1 MKAIRVHAAGG
12 PEVLKLDEIPSPTP
26 KAGEALVKVDAA
38 GLNYIDV
45 YFRTGMYKAEL
56 PLTLGMEAGG
66 TVTAVGANVSEVKVG
81 DKVAYTGVA
90 GAYAEQAVVPSSKL
104 VVLPAGV
111 STKQG
116 AAAML
121 QGMTAHY
128 LACSTYPLKKG
139 DTCLVHAAAGGV
151 GLLLCQIAKLRGARV
166 IGTVSTDEKAKL
178 AREAGADETII
189 YTRQDFEAEVK
200 RMTDGKGVQVVY
212 DAVGKTTWDKSLNS
226 LAPRGL
232 IALYGAVERAHR
244 PDRSAD
250 LQRQGLALH
259 DPAEPR
265 PLHGDPRG
273 AAAAGR
279 RGAGLGA
286 RRQAQAADGV
296 RVPAQ
301 GRGRGAS
308 RARGPQDDR
317 QGAAHAVTVGE
328 RTMSM
333 KIRPMTVVALLT
345 LLTAGRRRHRCVGP
359 RGERRQPRL
368 ALVLSARALAS
379 GLAGRAE
386 HAHEPRASDAGADER
401 AATQHVR
408 RHDGGDRRVH
418 ARRLARRPA
427 VRRSR
432 RRGAASGSSTS
443 S

>member
-12 PEVLKLDEIPSPTP
+12 PEALKLDDIPAPSP

-56 PLTLGMEAGG
+56 PLTIGMEAGG
-66 TVTAVGANVSEVKVG
+66 TVTAVGSNVSEVKVG

-128 LACSTYPLKKG
+128 LATSTYPLKHG

-232 IALYGAVERAHR
+232 IALYGQSSGPIGQIDPQIFNAKGSLFLTRPSLGHYTATREELLQRAGEVLGWVRDGKLKLRMEFGFPLKDAAEAHR
-244 PDRSAD
+244 
-250 LQRQGLALH
+250 AL
-259 DPAEPR
+259 E
-265 PLHGDPRG
+265 
-273 AAAAGR
+273 GR
-279 RGAGLGA
+279 KTTGK
-286 RRQAQAADGV
+286 V
-296 RVPAQ
+296 
-301 GRGRGAS
+301 
-308 RARGPQDDR
+308 
-317 QGAAHAVTVGE
+317 
-328 RTMSM
+328 
-333 KIRPMTVVALLT
+333 LLT
-345 LLTAGRRRHRCVGP
+345 P
-359 RGERRQPRL
+359 
-368 ALVLSARALAS
+368 
-379 GLAGRAE
+379 
-386 HAHEPRASDAGADER
+386 
-401 AATQHVR
+401 
-408 RHDGGDRRVH
+408 
-418 ARRLARRPA
+418 
-427 VRRSR
+427 
-432 RRGAASGSSTS
+432 
-443 S
+443 

>member
-12 PEVLKLDEIPSPTP
+12 PEVLRLDEIPSPTP
-26 KAGEALVKVDAA
+26 KTGEALVKVDAA

-66 TVTAVGANVSEVKVG
+66 TVTAVGGNVSEVKVG

-128 LACSTYPLKKG
+128 LACSTYPLKNG

-166 IGTVSTDEKAKL
+166 IGTVSTDDKAKL

-232 IALYGAVERAHR
+232 IALYGASSGPIGQIDPQIFNAKGSLFLTRPSLGHYTATREELLQRAGEVLGWVRDGKLKLRMEFEFPLKDAAEAHR
-244 PDRSAD
+244 
-250 LQRQGLALH
+250 AL
-259 DPAEPR
+259 E
-265 PLHGDPRG
+265 
-273 AAAAGR
+273 GR
-279 RGAGLGA
+279 KTTGK
-286 RRQAQAADGV
+286 V
-296 RVPAQ
+296 
-301 GRGRGAS
+301 
-308 RARGPQDDR
+308 
-317 QGAAHAVTVGE
+317 
-328 RTMSM
+328 
-333 KIRPMTVVALLT
+333 LLT
-345 LLTAGRRRHRCVGP
+345 P
-359 RGERRQPRL
+359 
-368 ALVLSARALAS
+368 
-379 GLAGRAE
+379 
-386 HAHEPRASDAGADER
+386 
-401 AATQHVR
+401 
-408 RHDGGDRRVH
+408 
-418 ARRLARRPA
+418 
-427 VRRSR
+427 
-432 RRGAASGSSTS
+432 
-443 S
+443 

>member
-12 PEVLKLDEIPSPTP
+12 PEVLKLDDIPSPAP

-45 YFRTGMYKAEL
+45 YFRSGMYKAEL

-104 VVLPAGV
+104 VVLPSGV

-232 IALYGAVERAHR
+232 MALYGASSGPIGQIDPQIFNAKGSLFLTRPSLGHYTATREELLQRAGEVLGWVRDGKLKLRMEFEFPLKDAAEAHR
-244 PDRSAD
+244 
-250 LQRQGLALH
+250 AL
-259 DPAEPR
+259 E
-265 PLHGDPRG
+265 
-273 AAAAGR
+273 GR
-279 RGAGLGA
+279 KTTGK
-286 RRQAQAADGV
+286 V
-296 RVPAQ
+296 
-301 GRGRGAS
+301 
-308 RARGPQDDR
+308 
-317 QGAAHAVTVGE
+317 
-328 RTMSM
+328 
-333 KIRPMTVVALLT
+333 LLT
-345 LLTAGRRRHRCVGP
+345 P
-359 RGERRQPRL
+359 
-368 ALVLSARALAS
+368 
-379 GLAGRAE
+379 
-386 HAHEPRASDAGADER
+386 
-401 AATQHVR
+401 
-408 RHDGGDRRVH
+408 
-418 ARRLARRPA
+418 
-427 VRRSR
+427 
-432 RRGAASGSSTS
+432 
-443 S
+443 

>member
-26 KAGEALVKVDAA
+26 KTGEALVKVDAA

-66 TVTAVGANVSEVKVG
+66 TVTAVGGNVSEVKVG

-128 LACSTYPLKKG
+128 LACSTYPLKNG

-166 IGTVSTDEKAKL
+166 IGTVSTDDKAKL

-200 RMTDGKGVQVVY
+200 RMTNGKGVQVVY

-232 IALYGAVERAHR
+232 IALYGASSGPIGQIDPQIFNAKGSLFLTRPSLGHYTATREELLQRAGEVLGWVRDGKLKLRMEFEFPLKDAAEAHR
-244 PDRSAD
+244 
-250 LQRQGLALH
+250 AL
-259 DPAEPR
+259 E
-265 PLHGDPRG
+265 
-273 AAAAGR
+273 GR
-279 RGAGLGA
+279 KTTGK
-286 RRQAQAADGV
+286 V
-296 RVPAQ
+296 
-301 GRGRGAS
+301 
-308 RARGPQDDR
+308 
-317 QGAAHAVTVGE
+317 
-328 RTMSM
+328 
-333 KIRPMTVVALLT
+333 LLT
-345 LLTAGRRRHRCVGP
+345 P
-359 RGERRQPRL
+359 
-368 ALVLSARALAS
+368 
-379 GLAGRAE
+379 
-386 HAHEPRASDAGADER
+386 
-401 AATQHVR
+401 
-408 RHDGGDRRVH
+408 
-418 ARRLARRPA
+418 
-427 VRRSR
+427 
-432 RRGAASGSSTS
+432 
-443 S
+443 